1 MSRSKESFGFTGPRQ
16 RWSSTSQ
23 RRPCPVCGGHSWCS
37 VRADGALV
45 ACRRNSGGRQREDRN
60 GETFWL
66 HRGDGAPIAERELP
80 PEYTANRASLDAC
93 DAAYRAL
100 LAQLSLTQAHREALM
115 RRGLDAAAIARGG
128 YRSLAGSGR
137 TALGRSVAAITSL
150 EGVPGFHVAGT
161 SWVVGGASGLL
172 VPLRN
177 LAGQIVA
184 LKVRRDD
191 ANAEPRYLY
200 LSSTRH
206 GGPSAV
212 HALHVPVGIEPRSCA
227 LLRITEGEL
236 KADVATHL
244 SGVPT
249 LSVPGVGSWRL
260 AIEAAKALE
269 PQLIQIAFDTDWREK
284 PAVARAARS
293 LLDGLRSAGFAA
305 EVLDWN
311 PRFKGIDDLYAARM
325 SAGLQLESHGRAA

>member
-1 MSRSKESFGFTGPRQ
+1 MSRSKDAFAGPKQ
-16 RWSSTSQ
+16 RWRSCSQ
-23 RRPCPVCGGHSWCS
+23 RYRCPVCGGASWCS
-37 VRADGALV
+37 VRADGALI
-45 ACRRNSGGRQREDRN
+45 ACRRNSTGRQREDRN

-66 HRGDGAPIAERELP
+66 HRGDGAPIEECELP
-80 PEYTANRASLDAC
+80 PEYTAHRASIETI

-115 RRGLDAAAIARGG
+115 RRGLDTAAIARGG

-137 TALGRSVAAITSL
+137 TALGRSVAAIATL
-150 EGVPGFHVAGT
+150 EGVPGFHVAGS

-177 LAGQIVA
+177 LAAQIVA

-212 HALHVPVGIEPRSCA
+212 HALHVPVGVEPRSCA

-260 AIEAAKALE
+260 AIEAAKTLE
-269 PQLIQIAFDTDWREK
+269 PQLVQIAFDMDWKTK
-284 PAVARAARS
+284 PPVARAARA
-293 LLDGLRSAGFAA
+293 LLDGLRGAGFAA
-305 EVLDWN
+305 EMLDWK
-311 PRFKGIDDLYAARM
+311 PCFKGIDDLYAARM
-325 SAGLQLESHGRAA
+325 SAGFRPESQERAA

>member
-1 MSRSKESFGFTGPRQ
+1 MSRSKEAFATGPKQ
-16 RWSSTSQ
+16 RWRSCSQ
-23 RRPCPVCGGHSWCS
+23 RYRCPICGGSSWCS
-37 VRADGALV
+37 VRADGALI
-45 ACRRNSGGRQREDRN
+45 ACRRNSAGRQREDRN

-66 HRGDGAPIAERELP
+66 HRGDGAPIEECELP
-80 PEYTANRASLDAC
+80 PEYTAHRASIETI

-100 LAQLSLTQAHREALM
+100 LAQLSLTQAHREALE
-115 RRGLDAAAIARGG
+115 RRGLDTAAIARGG

-137 TALGRSVAAITSL
+137 TALGRSVAAITTL
-150 EGVPGFHVAGT
+150 EGVPGFHVAGN

-177 LAGQIVA
+177 LSGQIVA

-212 HALHVPVGIEPRSCA
+212 HALHVPVGISAPVQ

-236 KADVATHL
+236 KADVATEL
-244 SGVPT
+244 GGVPCV
-249 LSVPGVGSWRL
+249 SVPGVGSWRL
-260 AIEAAKALE
+260 ALDAVRALR
-269 PQLIQIAFDTDWREK
+269 PARVQIAFDADWKTKR
-284 PAVARAARS
+284 PVARAAEALVAELRAS
-293 LLDGLRSAGFAA
+293 NIAATLLKWDPGLG
-305 EVLDWN
+305 
-311 PRFKGIDDLYAARM
+311 KGIDDVLASQART
-325 SAGLQLESHGRAA
+325 GRAA

>member
-1 MSRSKESFGFTGPRQ
+1 MSRSKESFGFSGPRQ
-16 RWSSTSQ
+16 RWSSCTQ
-23 RRPCPVCGGHSWCS
+23 RRRCPICGGSSWCS

-45 ACRRNSGGRQREDRN
+45 ACRRNSTGRQREDRN

-66 HRGDGAPIAERELP
+66 HRGDGAPIEECELP
-80 PEYTANRASLDAC
+80 PEYTAHRASIETI

-100 LAQLSLTQAHREALM
+100 LAQLSLTQAHREALG

-137 TALGRSVAAITSL
+137 TALGRSVAAITTL
-150 EGVPGFHVAGT
+150 EGVPGFHVAGS

-212 HALHVPVGIEPRSCA
+212 HALHVPVGVEPRSCA

-269 PQLIQIAFDTDWREK
+269 PQLVQIAFDTDWREK
-284 PAVARAARS
+284 PPVARAALS
-293 LLDGLRSAGFAA
+293 LLDGMRAAGVTA
-305 EVLDWN
+305 ELLDWN

-325 SAGLQLESHGRAA
+325 SARSQERAA

>member
-1 MSRSKESFGFTGPRQ
+1 MSRSKEAFATGPKQ
-16 RWSSTSQ
+16 RWRSCSQ
-23 RRPCPVCGGHSWCS
+23 RYRCPICGGSSWCS
-37 VRADGALV
+37 VRADGALI
-45 ACRRNSGGRQREDRN
+45 ACRRNSAGRQREDRN

-66 HRGDGAPIAERELP
+66 HRGDGAPIEECELP
-80 PEYTANRASLDAC
+80 PEYTAHRASIETI

-100 LAQLSLTQAHREALM
+100 LAQLSLTQAHREALE
-115 RRGLDAAAIARGG
+115 RRGLDTAAIARGG

-137 TALGRSVAAITSL
+137 TALGRSVAAITTL
-150 EGVPGFHVAGT
+150 EGVPGFHVAGN

-177 LAGQIVA
+177 LSGQIVA

-191 ANAEPRYLY
+191 ANADPRYLY
-200 LSSTRH
+200 LSSTRR

-212 HALHVPVGIEPRSCA
+212 HALHVPVGVESRSCA

-260 AIEAAKALE
+260 AIDAAKTLE
-269 PQLIQIAFDTDWREK
+269 PQLVQVAFDMDWKTK
-284 PAVARAARS
+284 PPVARAARA
-293 LLDGLRSAGFAA
+293 LLDGLRGAGFAA
-305 EVLDWN
+305 EMIDWN

-325 SAGLQLESHGRAA
+325 SAGFRPESQERAA